1 MPSFH
6 LLSSAALV
14 LLCAITHWPQGVS
27 AQNASTCA
35 GVSGACSQLAS
46 LYGDSVL
53 YNSSSNYTTQNTLY
67 WDIRSD
73 LAPTCI
79 FLPNTA
85 DEVASAVGILSSCQA
100 EFAVR
105 GGGHMNFP
113 GSNNINNGVLLALN
127 KLNTI
132 TVNANGEESN
142 FTVGPGN
149 RWVDVYTAL
158 EPYGLY
164 TIGGRLKTIG
174 VPGLTLIGGFHY
186 FINKYGYAMDSVLKY
201 EVVLGNGTQVVA
213 NNETNQDLFWALKG
227 GANNFGV
234 VTRFT
239 SKAYAIPKLSTTIL
253 AFNTSTVE
261 AWVQATVDYVENIT
275 PDVAAGAVL
284 TIAYDPA
291 TKVATPTVLG
301 VQEGTESP
309 PSRFANYTAIGPISQ
324 FDNVTTPTAWHGQL
338 VTPDQDFRVQFAHH
352 TMVPDAARIFAIY
365 QAWTAAMEDVADVE
379 GVVSTFVL
387 NTMPKSAATVAKT
400 NGVGNVWGLEDTQS
414 LIIWQ
419 LVNTWANAADDLRM
433 TNWATKFVDY
443 HHRINQQMGLA
454 SEFLYMGDA
463 GESQN
468 PFLGFPLENVER
480 MREIRAAYDPQGV
493 FTHLN
498 WGGFKL
504 GA

>member
-1 MPSFH
+1 MSSFH
-6 LLSSAALV
+6 LLSLAAL
-14 LLCAITHWPQGVS
+14 LGAIAHWPLGVS

-46 LYGDSVL
+46 LYGDAVL
-53 YNSSSNYTTQNTLY
+53 FNSSSDYMTQNVDY
-67 WDIRSD
+67 WDIRAD
-73 LAPTCI
+73 LAPTCV
-79 FLPNTA
+79 FLPNGA
-85 DEVASAVGILSSCQA
+85 DEVATAVGILSSCQA

-113 GSNNINNGVLLALN
+113 GSNNIDNGVLLALN
-127 KLNTI
+127 NLNNI
-132 TVNANGEESN
+132 TVHANGNEST

-149 RWVDVYTAL
+149 RWIDVYAAL
-158 EPYGLY
+158 EPFGLY
-164 TIGGRLKTIG
+164 TLGGRLKTIG
-174 VPGLTLIGGFHY
+174 VPGLSLIGGFHY
-186 FINKYGYAMDSVLKY
+186 FINKYGYVMDNIVQY
-201 EVVLGNGTQVVA
+201 DVVLGNGTQVVA
-213 NNETNQDLFWALKG
+213 NKSTNRDLFWALKG

-239 SKAYAIPKLSTTIL
+239 FKAYAIPKLSTTIL
-253 AFNTSTVE
+253 TFNTSAVE
-261 AWVQATVDYVENIT
+261 AWVQATVDFTENST

-291 TKVATPTVLG
+291 TKVATPMVLG

-309 PSRFANYTAIGPISQ
+309 PSRFANYTAIGPVSQ
-324 FDNVTTPTAWHGQL
+324 FDNVTTPTGWHNNLDSPNQM
-338 VTPDQDFRVQFAHH
+338 FRVQFAHR
-352 TMVPDAARIFAIY
+352 TIVPDAARIFAIY
-365 QAWTAAMEDVADVE
+365 QAWTAALDDVADVE
-379 GVVSTFVL
+379 GLDSTFVL
-387 NTMPKSAATVAKT
+387 NTMPKSAAAVAKH
-400 NGVGNVWGLEDTQS
+400 NGVGNVWGLDDTKS

-419 LVNTWANAADDLRM
+419 LANTWANAADDLRM
-433 TNWATKFVDY
+433 TNWATKFMEF
-443 HHRINQQMGLA
+443 HHRINQEMGLA

-468 PFLGFPLENVER
+468 PFLGFPMKNVQR
-480 MREIRAAYDPQGV
+480 MREIRAAYDPERV